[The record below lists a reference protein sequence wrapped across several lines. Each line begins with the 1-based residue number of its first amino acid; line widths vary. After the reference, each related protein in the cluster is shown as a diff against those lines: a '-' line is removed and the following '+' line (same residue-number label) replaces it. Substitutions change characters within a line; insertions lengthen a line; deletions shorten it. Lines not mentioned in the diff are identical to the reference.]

1 MSSMGRDGAHGD
13 ASVPATQTPILSRL
27 CGSKRT
33 PNETR
38 GASAR
43 YVSAGAD
50 RMRDVD
56 RPLKVKPIVKL
67 SSQSR
72 LLPHSPVDRHS
83 RVFLKDGSRIA
94 ACLHSD
100 QLLCYNFEDARTIHE
115 AVRRGLRQSNNGP
128 MLGYRIR
135 KADGSEPYAWLTY
148 GEVIDQSIDLA
159 YGLIKLGIAPGQETF
174 IGIYAKNRPE
184 WVISELAAYNNSNVV
199 VSIYATLGP
208 DARNFIL
215 NQANIEVVVCD
226 DEQKVNE
233 LIDDK
238 SKCASLKHIIM
249 IEALNEHLKEK
260 AADMGIFVYQF
271 SEVQQMGRHLEPK
284 PQLLVP
290 KPEDLCTICYTS
302 GTTGQP
308 KGAMLTHGN
317 IIACTIAFA
326 FFKNSALCSK
336 DVMIS
341 YLPLAH
347 MYERVMECNQ
357 FGIGGSV
364 GFFSGDIRRL
374 ADDMKQLKPTVVPLM
389 ALFSYDRILR
399 YAVRCVLR
407 CNRMVDKSCR
417 GIVRSDSFFDRTI
430 FKRIREQMGGRVRVI
445 TVGSAPTAKEVL
457 SFARAALGC
466 IVVEG
471 YGQTECSAAASAQM
485 EGDPS
490 VGHVGI
496 PLMCNA
502 IKLVDVPELEYYAQ
516 DNVGEIC
523 VRGYNVFKGYYKNEE
538 ATKEALDAD
547 GWLHTGDI
555 GQWNANGT
563 LSVIDRKKHIFKL
576 QQARMHYS
584 LLSLFLF
591 KGEYIAPERIENVY
605 VQSKLIAQLFVH
617 GESLKSC
624 LVAIVVPN
632 EEVLR
637 KVVVDTLDLRD
648 ATFEELC
655 SNIVVKKMIL
665 DDMFE
670 IGKKAG
676 LFSFEQVVLFVALV
690 YALATDIVNS
700 NDSKLTISNYLLQE
714 SPYYFHRPSQTC
726 QHS

>member
-1 MSSMGRDGAHGD
+1 MHRRHPTFMSSMGRDGAHGD

-72 LLPHSPVDRHS
+72 LLP
-83 RVFLKDGSRIA
+83 DGSRIA

-374 ADDMKQLKPTVVPLM
+374 ADDMKQLKPTVVPLVISEVEKSLLKKTVFH
-389 ALFSYDRILR
+389 A
-399 YAVRCVLR
+399 AVAFK
-407 CNRMVDKSCR
+407 NRDVRR

-563 LSVIDRKKHIFKL
+563 LS
-576 QQARMHYS
+576 
-584 LLSLFLF
+584 
-591 KGEYIAPERIENVY
+591 GEYIAPERIENVY

-676 LFSFEQVVLFVALV
+676 LFSFEQVKDIFVSSEQFTVENDLLTPTLKGKRPNIKKHFATQ
-690 YALATDIVNS
+690 LAEMY
-700 NDSKLTISNYLLQE
+700 SKLK
-714 SPYYFHRPSQTC
+714 
-726 QHS
+726 